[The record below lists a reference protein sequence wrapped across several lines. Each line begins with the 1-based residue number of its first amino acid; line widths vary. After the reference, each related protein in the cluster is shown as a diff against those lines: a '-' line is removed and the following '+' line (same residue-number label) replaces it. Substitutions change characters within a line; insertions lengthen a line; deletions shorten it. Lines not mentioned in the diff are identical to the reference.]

1 MVQHEDVGRVFVRGK
16 ILEAV
21 RRHNCRTVKEVVSYI
36 QGLQR
41 TLTLNEIRS
50 VVEGMEREGE
60 VILSEQR
67 FTERSFVHYLRK
79 EAVES
84 VSFQLVLIVTVLTL
98 FAVYILPSYEP
109 WNIIR
114 LASAGPFVLFLP
126 GYTVI
131 ELLLQK
137 KALGR
142 VEKIA
147 LSIGLSM
154 AIVPA
159 IGLVINFTP
168 WGLALTP
175 VVLALTLPIIAFLI
189 MSRYAKFAYLS
200 RVP

>member
-1 MVQHEDVGRVFVRGK
+1 
-16 ILEAV
+16 
-21 RRHNCRTVKEVVSYI
+21 
-36 QGLQR
+36 
-41 TLTLNEIRS
+41 
-50 VVEGMEREGE
+50 
-60 VILSEQR
+60 
-67 FTERSFVHYLRK
+67 VHYLRK
-79 EAVES
+79 EAAES
-84 VSFQLVLIVTVLTL
+84 VSFQLILIVTVLTL

-142 VEKIA
+142 IEKIA

-159 IGLVINFTP
+159 IGLVVNFTP

-189 MSRYAKFAYLS
+189 MSRYAKFSYPS